1 MHPMDITLQQSFPT
15 VMVPRFGDLAPLE
28 TTGERLLIAANGV
41 FLEVSRPWLRL
52 VRRVAQFD
60 VKTAVPYGVAAETT
74 DLRCGKLPA
83 QLIGQFAEMARA
95 AMPNETGGWIVWNL
109 PTGAFRLAPVTIL
122 SHGRGHLQ
130 YERPALVDGEVV
142 VVDCHSHGNFPAYFS
157 STDNEDDQHDVKFAF
172 VMGNCLAATPSL
184 CLRLC
189 AKGIFEPVDRVPGDW
204 YMAAR
209 AQEVV

>member
-60 VKTAVPYGVAAETT
+60 VKTAVPYGPAAETT

-83 QLIGQFAEMARA
+83 HLIGQFARWRVRA
-95 AMPNETGGWIVWNL
+95 C
-109 PTGAFRLAPVTIL
+109 PT
-122 SHGRGHLQ
+122 
-130 YERPALVDGEVV
+130 RPAAGSSGIRLPA
-142 VVDCHSHGNFPAYFS
+142 HSGWCRSRSCRTGTAIC
-157 STDNEDDQHDVKFAF
+157 STTGRRWPTAR
-172 VMGNCLAATPSL
+172 CWWWTAIRTATFRRTSHSPTTRTTS
-184 CLRLC
+184 
-189 AKGIFEPVDRVPGDW
+189 
-204 YMAAR
+204 MT
-209 AQEVV
+209 